1 MGTSPPGMF
10 AVGNEQYPIIKIPPL
25 WFLQWRRQTAGS
37 CDSFPR
43 WESITAVTVGMK
55 TCVCVC
61 VLINWSHSALTGP
74 GLAQDRFL
82 YSVKLEARFCCSLED
97 ICPSFLWR
105 TFSFTVFFSGSCF
118 FCYIVTLIFIPD
130 FFFSDWILFIVFFFS
145 SWIPLGI
152 QRFHQQFGG
161 TLIQGCV
168 FPSVMRPWE
177 DYSLSSASVA

>member
-1 MGTSPPGMF
+1 MDQRKHRYTCPHLSSLVELMHLSISGSSDILPFAIRPLLRLLWEHPPCGMF

-37 CDSFPR
+37 CDFFPR
-43 WESITAVTVGMK
+43 WESITAVTVER
-55 TCVCVC
+55 VSVC

-105 TFSFTVFFSGSCF
+105 TFSFTVFFSVSWEVF
-118 FCYIVTLIFIPD
+118 V
-130 FFFSDWILFIVFFFS
+130 IL
-145 SWIPLGI
+145 L
-152 QRFHQQFGG
+152 
-161 TLIQGCV
+161 L
-168 FPSVMRPWE
+168 
-177 DYSLSSASVA
+177 

>member
-1 MGTSPPGMF
+1 MGTSAPWDVCRGKRTVSHSSSMIFTVTSANCPVMWLF
-10 AVGNEQYPIIKIPPL
+10 SQVTIHH
-25 WFLQWRRQTAGS
+25 S
-37 CDSFPR
+37 CDSR
-43 WESITAVTVGMK
+43 DENV
-55 TCVCVC
+55 CLCVC

-105 TFSFTVFFSGSCF
+105 TFSFTVFFSVSCFF

-130 FFFSDWILFIVFFFS
+130 FFFWLDPFYCLFFS
-145 SWIPLGI
+145 SWIPLGN
-152 QRFHQQFGG
+152 QRFHQRFGG